1 MSTPII
7 PWMGGKRRLADRLIP
22 LFPPHECYVEVFAGG
37 AALYFMRPQAAPVEV
52 LNDINGDLVTLYR
65 VVQNHLEEFV
75 RQFKWAL
82 SSRQVFEWQKMT
94 RPETLTDIQR
104 AARFFYLQH
113 HAFAGKVT
121 GQTFG
126 TATTGPAI
134 NLLRIEENLSAAWQR
149 LSGTYVENLP
159 WLDCAERY
167 DRPHTFHYMDP
178 PYWQTAGY
186 GVDFPFENYERMADF
201 MRRCKG
207 KVMVSINDHPDIRR
221 VFAGF
226 HFETVDIRYSNTNQ
240 RQGKAEVSGELVVMN
255 WEPAALGGLMILDTG
270 LICLLCDFGRAL
282 LWSRKR
288 RTKPMETAD
297 QYMSVS
303 PSEVLAAVARGEVD
317 LNELARVVLAG
328 RGLDQQARWV
338 GFKEAA
344 RLQEH
349 GY

>member
-113 HAFAGKVT
+113 HAFAGKVS

-186 GVDFPFENYERMADF
+186 GVDFSFENYERMADF

-221 VFAGF
+221 VFEGF
-226 HFETVDIRYSNTNQ
+226 HFGTVDIRYSTANQ
-240 RQGKAEVSGELVVMN
+240 RKVKADVSGELVIMN
-255 WEPAALGGLMILDTG
+255 WEPAELGGL
-270 LICLLCDFGRAL
+270 F
-282 LWSRKR
+282 
-288 RTKPMETAD
+288 
-297 QYMSVS
+297 
-303 PSEVLAAVARGEVD
+303 
-317 LNELARVVLAG
+317 
-328 RGLDQQARWV
+328 
-338 GFKEAA
+338 
-344 RLQEH
+344 
-349 GY
+349 